1 MGDWGQ
7 WFQGMTTGLADAYAR
22 YKWSPD
28 PNVIMA
34 KEFAEGGY
42 YQPGARQAQPAQPG
56 ALTVTSDIL
65 ILGGLAAL
73 FVFAMKGD

>member
-1 MGDWGQ
+1 MGDWGT
-7 WFQGMTTGLADAYAR
+7 WFQGVTGNLLNQYAS

-34 KEFAEGGY
+34 KEYAEAGY
-42 YQPGARQAQPAQPG
+42 YAPGQRASTPQQG
-56 ALTVTSDIL
+56 AVTVTSDIL

-73 FVFAMKGD
+73 FFFAMKD